1 VGLLRSF
8 VPVVAGKVHDWIQSQ
23 RAEHLPVAR
32 ALTSRERMTLSAH
45 FAEETLAQART
56 ARVERVPSPPFF
68 GGILKQLEFIGKRV
82 HFNFSTAAGITFGE
96 CVLIVDPGVPIDLL
110 FHEMVHV
117 EQYRILGVKEFARA
131 YVQGIVDSDFIYE
144 KIPLEAIAFGMTAR
158 FTAGEA
164 VSVSAELPGWMRK
177 QGYFVSELT
186 EKRNEPRRF

>member
-8 VPVVAGKVHDWIQSQ
+8 VPVVAGKVHDWIESQ

-32 ALTSRERMTLSAH
+32 PLTDRERTTLSTH
-45 FAEETLAQART
+45 FAEETLAQARM

-68 GGILKQLEFIGKRV
+68 GDILKQLEFIGKRV
-82 HFNFSTAAGITFGE
+82 HFNFSAAAGITFGE
-96 CVLIVDPGVPIDLL
+96 CVLIVDPGMPIDLL

-164 VSVSAELPGWMRK
+164 VSVSAELPGWMRE
-177 QGYFVSELT
+177 QGYL
-186 EKRNEPRRF
+186 

>member
-1 VGLLRSF
+1 MGLLQSF
-8 VPVVAGKVHDWIQSQ
+8 VPVVAGKVHDWIEWQ

-32 ALTSRERMTLSAH
+32 PLTDRERTTLRAH
-45 FAEETLAQART
+45 FAEETLAQARV

-82 HFNFSTAAGITFGE
+82 HFNFSAAGITFGE
-96 CVLIVDPGVPIDLL
+96 CVLVVDRGVPIDLL
-110 FHEMVHV
+110 FHEMIHV
-117 EQYRILGVKEFARA
+117 EQYRILGMKEFARA

-164 VSVSAELPGWMRK
+164 VSVSAALPGWLRE
-177 QGYFVSELT
+177 QGYL
-186 EKRNEPRRF
+186 